1 MKVSKYDYKAGK
13 FNEWNILNDYH
24 CLYIL
29 RGDKYFYVGES
40 ANVRERMK
48 EHARTKKEDKYNFHT
63 AYIVTDDDS
72 NETVMKL
79 CERLL
84 IMLMRFE
91 KKNVLTNIQKGDKYT
106 FCKNMQE
113 FELKFDKLCF
123 ILEKEKI
130 IKAKRFNNVMN
141 IFLLQKN
148 PFRVLNDEQKK
159 TLSSVVRVL
168 ESKGIE
174 PADKNYKSRPIFISG
189 GPGTGKTFL
198 AIAFFDY
205 LKKSPFYKD
214 KRIAI
219 VVASPSVRFFIQEIV
234 KAIGYRK
241 KDVIA
246 PVRLTYEKYDI
257 VICDEAQKLRRG
269 VNLNSYVGAFKNGNE
284 RLGFDSSYDEL
295 DWLLCQSKTL
305 ILFYG
310 GKQIVSPSNIPCE
323 SFMKRINV
331 PERRFR
337 PVELKKQM
345 RVQAGDEFSYYISD
359 ILNEKNPIRKN
370 FSNYTLKLVRSFKEL
385 DDIIREKQKKYG
397 FSRRCSGYGFEFKND
412 GTKDAYKIYIDGC
425 ETNWN
430 STTKDWLIREE
441 CIDEIGSIYT
451 LSGLELNYVGVIV
464 SPELYYDKK
473 ENKIKMNLESF
484 YDNTVKKQKSADAI
498 FEEILNTYYTL
509 LTRGILGTYI
519 YVCDENLREYF
530 NKFIDY

>member
-168 ESKGIE
+168 ESKGTK
-174 PADKNYKSRPIFISG
+174 PADRNYKSRPIFISG

-269 VNLNSYVGAFKNGNE
+269 VNLNSYAGAFKNGNE
-284 RLGFDSSYDEL
+284 RLEEIPRFKANVSANYRLTSKLDTTVSYTYMGSKEGQGIMNSSRSLTDVGVRYRVTESL
-295 DWLLCQSKTL
+295 TVKAG
-305 ILFYG
+305 INNLFNKEYY
-310 GKQIVSPSNIPCE
+310 E
-323 SFMKRINV
+323 SQNNRGLTAN
-331 PERRFR
+331 PGEER
-337 PVELKKQM
+337 
-345 RVQAGDEFSYYISD
+345 SYYMG
-359 ILNEKNPIRKN
+359 
-370 FSNYTLKLVRSFKEL
+370 FKMT
-385 DDIIREKQKKYG
+385 
-397 FSRRCSGYGFEFKND
+397 F
-412 GTKDAYKIYIDGC
+412 
-425 ETNWN
+425 
-430 STTKDWLIREE
+430 
-441 CIDEIGSIYT
+441 
-451 LSGLELNYVGVIV
+451 
-464 SPELYYDKK
+464 
-473 ENKIKMNLESF
+473 
-484 YDNTVKKQKSADAI
+484 
-498 FEEILNTYYTL
+498 
-509 LTRGILGTYI
+509 
-519 YVCDENLREYF
+519 
-530 NKFIDY
+530 